1 MRPTKDEAVFDH
13 LEQARYE
20 LRLDGTVLAILDYR
34 PVRGRLILQHAET
47 APGQHG
53 KGYASRLVRAALDD
67 IRARGGLIQPVC
79 GFVRAFV
86 ADHPA
91 YADLVF
97 RPEPDSLLDGQQ
109 RY

>member
-20 LRLDGTVLAILDYR
+20 LRLDGLLLAILDYR

-47 APGQHG
+47 APGHHG
-53 KGYASRLVRAALDD
+53 KGHGSRVVRAALDD
-67 IRARGGLIQPVC
+67 IRTRGGLVQPGC
-79 GFVRAFV
+79 GFVRAFL
-86 ADHPA
+86 ADHPD

-97 RPEPDSLLDGQQ
+97 VPEPDPLLDGQQ